1 MIKIAFCDDD
11 MEVLHQM
18 NELLDRYRVERNE
31 DITYAAFQSPFE
43 LLTEIEKGI
52 RPDILFLDVVMPG
65 QNGMDVAKEIR
76 QYDTNMKIIFLT
88 SSPEFAVESYSVGA
102 YFYQLKPIW
111 EESFFRLMDAVLSGA
126 CTKAVIADCALLVTA
141 GTVGRLVLLGTSG
154 VLSHKGAYG
163 ALFRVRCMVTEH
175 LAKVSL
181 GALDER
187 STGAVKTV
195 LNEDIEKLE
204 LFLAHNLPEFVAYLT
219 GPVVIFLYLLSVNA
233 PLALVSLIPLPLAG
247 IVMAVI
253 FQRMK
258 GVLSDVNRS
267 LVGFNSVMIEYIS
280 GMRLIKAYNMGR
292 LAAPSRSFPMP
303 LRRRTGSGTWSHTR
317 RLRPMPPF
325 CCWWSAEWC

>member
-111 EESFFRLMDAVLSGA
+111 EESFFRLMDSVLGRKLLFHLEDGAVLES
-126 CTKAVIADCALLVTA
+126 A
-141 GTVGRLVLLGTSG
+141 G
-154 VLSHKGAYG
+154 
-163 ALFRVRCMVTEH
+163 
-175 LAKVSL
+175 SL
-181 GALDER
+181 D
-187 STGAVKTV
+187 
-195 LNEDIEKLE
+195 D
-204 LFLAHNLPEFVAYLT
+204 
-219 GPVVIFLYLLSVNA
+219 
-233 PLALVSLIPLPLAG
+233 LAG
-247 IVMAVI
+247 QLMQYSN
-253 FQRMK
+253 FFRPHRSF
-258 GVLSDVNRS
+258 LVN
-267 LVGFNSVMIEYIS
+267 MEYIQNIS
-280 GMRLIKAYNMGR
+280 
-292 LAAPSRSFPMP
+292 SRSIKMVND
-303 LRRRTGSGTWSHTR
+303 
-317 RLRPMPPF
+317 
-325 CCWWSAEWC
+325 AEIPIPHGKCSEIKNTYMEYAFNGEQAVL

>member
-111 EESFFRLMDAVLSGA
+111 EESFFRLMDAVLAECEKKKKNSLILRSKDGITRIDLQQLEY
-126 CTKAVIADCALLVTA
+126 CEVLGRALWLHLTD
-141 GTVGRLVLLGTSG
+141 GTVLESG
-154 VLSHKGAYG
+154 GGMDHLCEQ
-163 ALFRVRCMVTEH
+163 LTEH
-175 LAKVSL
+175 DNFLRIHRSYLVNLDHIKSIVPKAITMDSLA
-181 GALDER
+181 
-187 STGAVKTV
+187 
-195 LNEDIEKLE
+195 E
-204 LFLAHNLPEFVAYLT
+204 L
-219 GPVVIFLYLLSVNA
+219 PVPRGKYAELKDLYL
-233 PLALVSLIPLPLAG
+233 
-247 IVMAVI
+247 
-253 FQRMK
+253 
-258 GVLSDVNRS
+258 
-267 LVGFNSVMIEYIS
+267 EY
-280 GMRLIKAYNMGR
+280 A
-292 LAAPSRSFPMP
+292 F
-303 LRRRTGSGTWSHTR
+303 RRKQVFLT
-317 RLRPMPPF
+317 
-325 CCWWSAEWC
+325 

>member
-111 EESFFRLMDAVLSGA
+111 EESFFRLMDAVLAECEKKKKNSLILRSKDGITRIDLQQLEY
-126 CTKAVIADCALLVTA
+126 CEVLGRKLLFHQ
-141 GTVGRLVLLGTSG
+141 GN
-154 VLSHKGAYG
+154 
-163 ALFRVRCMVTEH
+163 
-175 LAKVSL
+175 
-181 GALDER
+181 
-187 STGAVKTV
+187 GAV
-195 LNEDIEKLE
+195 LE
-204 LFLAHNLPEFVAYLT
+204 SA
-219 GPVVIFLYLLSVNA
+219 G
-233 PLALVSLIPLPLAG
+233 SLDDLAG
-247 IVMAVI
+247 QLMQYSN
-253 FQRMK
+253 FFRPHRSF
-258 GVLSDVNRS
+258 LVN
-267 LVGFNSVMIEYIS
+267 MEYIQNIS
-280 GMRLIKAYNMGR
+280 
-292 LAAPSRSFPMP
+292 SRSIKMVND
-303 LRRRTGSGTWSHTR
+303 
-317 RLRPMPPF
+317 
-325 CCWWSAEWC
+325 AEIPIPHGKCSEIKNTYMEYAFNGEQAVL

>member
-111 EESFFRLMDAVLSGA
+111 EESFFRLMDAVLAECEKKKKNSLILRSKDGITRIDLQQLEY
-126 CTKAVIADCALLVTA
+126 CEVLGRKLL
-141 GTVGRLVLLGTSG
+141 
-154 VLSHKGAYG
+154 
-163 ALFRVRCMVTEH
+163 FH
-175 LAKVSL
+175 L
-181 GALDER
+181 EN
-187 STGAVKTV
+187 GAV
-195 LNEDIEKLE
+195 LE
-204 LFLAHNLPEFVAYLT
+204 SA
-219 GPVVIFLYLLSVNA
+219 G
-233 PLALVSLIPLPLAG
+233 SLDDLAG
-247 IVMAVI
+247 QLMQYSN
-253 FQRMK
+253 FFRPHRSF
-258 GVLSDVNRS
+258 LVN
-267 LVGFNSVMIEYIS
+267 MEYIQNIS
-280 GMRLIKAYNMGR
+280 
-292 LAAPSRSFPMP
+292 SRSIKMVNDGEIPIPHGKCSEIKNAYMEYAFNGEQAV
-303 LRRRTGSGTWSHTR
+303 L
-317 RLRPMPPF
+317 
-325 CCWWSAEWC
+325 

>member
-111 EESFFRLMDAVLSGA
+111 EESFFRLMDAVLAECEKKKKNRLILRSKDSITRIDLQQLEYCEVLGR
-126 CTKAVIADCALLVTA
+126 KLL
-141 GTVGRLVLLGTSG
+141 
-154 VLSHKGAYG
+154 
-163 ALFRVRCMVTEH
+163 FH
-175 LAKVSL
+175 L
-181 GALDER
+181 EN
-187 STGAVKTV
+187 GAV
-195 LNEDIEKLE
+195 LE
-204 LFLAHNLPEFVAYLT
+204 SA
-219 GPVVIFLYLLSVNA
+219 G
-233 PLALVSLIPLPLAG
+233 SLDDLAG
-247 IVMAVI
+247 QLMQYSN
-253 FQRMK
+253 FFRPHRSF
-258 GVLSDVNRS
+258 LVN
-267 LVGFNSVMIEYIS
+267 MEYIQNIS
-280 GMRLIKAYNMGR
+280 
-292 LAAPSRSFPMP
+292 SRSIKMVND
-303 LRRRTGSGTWSHTR
+303 
-317 RLRPMPPF
+317 
-325 CCWWSAEWC
+325 AEIPIPHGKCSEIKNTYMEYAFNGEQAVL

>member
-111 EESFFRLMDAVLSGA
+111 EESFFRLMDSVLAECEKKKKNSLILRSKDGITRIDLQQLEYCEVLGRKLLFHLENGAVLES
-126 CTKAVIADCALLVTA
+126 A
-141 GTVGRLVLLGTSG
+141 G
-154 VLSHKGAYG
+154 
-163 ALFRVRCMVTEH
+163 
-175 LAKVSL
+175 SL
-181 GALDER
+181 D
-187 STGAVKTV
+187 
-195 LNEDIEKLE
+195 D
-204 LFLAHNLPEFVAYLT
+204 
-219 GPVVIFLYLLSVNA
+219 
-233 PLALVSLIPLPLAG
+233 LAG
-247 IVMAVI
+247 QLMQHSN
-253 FQRMK
+253 FFRPHRSF
-258 GVLSDVNRS
+258 LVN
-267 LVGFNSVMIEYIS
+267 MEYIQNIS
-280 GMRLIKAYNMGR
+280 
-292 LAAPSRSFPMP
+292 SRSIKMVND
-303 LRRRTGSGTWSHTR
+303 
-317 RLRPMPPF
+317 
-325 CCWWSAEWC
+325 AEIPIPHGKCSEIKNTYMEYAFNGEQAVL

>member
-111 EESFFRLMDAVLSGA
+111 EESFFRLMDAVLAECEKKKKNSLILRSKDGITRINLQQLEYCEVLGRKLLFHLENGA
-126 CTKAVIADCALLVTA
+126 VLESAGSLDDLAGQLMQYSNFFRPHRSFLVNMEYIQNISSRSIKMVNDAVI
-141 GTVGRLVLLGTSG
+141 
-154 VLSHKGAYG
+154 
-163 ALFRVRCMVTEH
+163 
-175 LAKVSL
+175 
-181 GALDER
+181 
-187 STGAVKTV
+187 
-195 LNEDIEKLE
+195 
-204 LFLAHNLPEFVAYLT
+204 P
-219 GPVVIFLYLLSVNA
+219 
-233 PLALVSLIPLPLAG
+233 IPHG
-247 IVMAVI
+247 KCSEI
-253 FQRMK
+253 K
-258 GVLSDVNRS
+258 NTY
-267 LVGFNSVMIEYIS
+267 IEYAFN
-280 GMRLIKAYNMGR
+280 GEQAVL
-292 LAAPSRSFPMP
+292 
-303 LRRRTGSGTWSHTR
+303 
-317 RLRPMPPF
+317 
-325 CCWWSAEWC
+325 

>member
-111 EESFFRLMDAVLSGA
+111 EESFFRLMDAVLAECEKKKKNSLILRSKDGITRINLQQLEY
-126 CTKAVIADCALLVTA
+126 CEVLGRKLL
-141 GTVGRLVLLGTSG
+141 
-154 VLSHKGAYG
+154 
-163 ALFRVRCMVTEH
+163 FH
-175 LAKVSL
+175 L
-181 GALDER
+181 EN
-187 STGAVKTV
+187 GAV
-195 LNEDIEKLE
+195 LE
-204 LFLAHNLPEFVAYLT
+204 SA
-219 GPVVIFLYLLSVNA
+219 G
-233 PLALVSLIPLPLAG
+233 SLDDLAG
-247 IVMAVI
+247 QLMQYSN
-253 FQRMK
+253 FFRPH
-258 GVLSDVNRS
+258 RS
-267 LVGFNSVMIEYIS
+267 FLGKMEYIQNIS
-280 GMRLIKAYNMGR
+280 
-292 LAAPSRSFPMP
+292 SRSIKMVND
-303 LRRRTGSGTWSHTR
+303 
-317 RLRPMPPF
+317 
-325 CCWWSAEWC
+325 AEIPIPHGKCSEIKNTYMEYAFNGEQAVL

>member
-111 EESFFRLMDAVLSGA
+111 EESFFRLMDAVLAECEKKKKNSLILRSKDGITRINLQQLEY
-126 CTKAVIADCALLVTA
+126 CEVLGRKLL
-141 GTVGRLVLLGTSG
+141 
-154 VLSHKGAYG
+154 
-163 ALFRVRCMVTEH
+163 FH
-175 LAKVSL
+175 L
-181 GALDER
+181 EN
-187 STGAVKTV
+187 GAV
-195 LNEDIEKLE
+195 LE
-204 LFLAHNLPEFVAYLT
+204 SA
-219 GPVVIFLYLLSVNA
+219 G
-233 PLALVSLIPLPLAG
+233 SLDDLAG
-247 IVMAVI
+247 QLMQYSN
-253 FQRMK
+253 FFRPHRSF
-258 GVLSDVNRS
+258 LVN
-267 LVGFNSVMIEYIS
+267 MEYIQNIS
-280 GMRLIKAYNMGR
+280 
-292 LAAPSRSFPMP
+292 SRSIKMVND
-303 LRRRTGSGTWSHTR
+303 
-317 RLRPMPPF
+317 
-325 CCWWSAEWC
+325 AEIPIPHGKCSEIKNTYMEYAFNGEQAVL

>member
-111 EESFFRLMDAVLSGA
+111 EESFFRLMDAVLAECEKKKKNSLILRSKDGITRINLQQLEY
-126 CTKAVIADCALLVTA
+126 CEVLGRKLL
-141 GTVGRLVLLGTSG
+141 
-154 VLSHKGAYG
+154 
-163 ALFRVRCMVTEH
+163 FH
-175 LAKVSL
+175 L
-181 GALDER
+181 EN
-187 STGAVKTV
+187 GAV
-195 LNEDIEKLE
+195 LE
-204 LFLAHNLPEFVAYLT
+204 SA
-219 GPVVIFLYLLSVNA
+219 G
-233 PLALVSLIPLPLAG
+233 SLDDLAG
-247 IVMAVI
+247 QLMQYNN
-253 FQRMK
+253 FFRPHRSF
-258 GVLSDVNRS
+258 LVN
-267 LVGFNSVMIEYIS
+267 MEYIQNIS
-280 GMRLIKAYNMGR
+280 
-292 LAAPSRSFPMP
+292 SRSIKMVND
-303 LRRRTGSGTWSHTR
+303 
-317 RLRPMPPF
+317 
-325 CCWWSAEWC
+325 AEIPIPHGKCSEIKNTYMEYAFNGEQAVL

>member
-111 EESFFRLMDAVLSGA
+111 EESFFRLMDSVLAECEKKKKNSLILRSKDGITRIDLQQLEYCEVLGRKLLFHLENGAVLESAGSLDDL
-126 CTKAVIADCALLVTA
+126 AVQLMQYSNFFRPHRSFLVNMEYIQNISS
-141 GTVGRLVLLGTSG
+141 RSI
-154 VLSHKGAYG
+154 K
-163 ALFRVRCMVTEH
+163 MVNDAEIPIPHGKCSEIKNTYMEY
-175 LAKVSL
+175 AFN
-181 GALDER
+181 GEQ
-187 STGAVKTV
+187 TV
-195 LNEDIEKLE
+195 L
-204 LFLAHNLPEFVAYLT
+204 
-219 GPVVIFLYLLSVNA
+219 
-233 PLALVSLIPLPLAG
+233 
-247 IVMAVI
+247 
-253 FQRMK
+253 
-258 GVLSDVNRS
+258 
-267 LVGFNSVMIEYIS
+267 
-280 GMRLIKAYNMGR
+280 
-292 LAAPSRSFPMP
+292 
-303 LRRRTGSGTWSHTR
+303 
-317 RLRPMPPF
+317 
-325 CCWWSAEWC
+325 

>member
-111 EESFFRLMDAVLSGA
+111 EESFFRLMDSVLAECEKKKKNSLILRSKDGITRIDLQQLEYCEVLGRKLLFHLENGAVL
-126 CTKAVIADCALLVTA
+126 
-141 GTVGRLVLLGTSG
+141 
-154 VLSHKGAYG
+154 
-163 ALFRVRCMVTEH
+163 E
-175 LAKVSL
+175 
-181 GALDER
+181 
-187 STGAVKTV
+187 STG
-195 LNEDIEKLE
+195 
-204 LFLAHNLPEFVAYLT
+204 
-219 GPVVIFLYLLSVNA
+219 
-233 PLALVSLIPLPLAG
+233 SLDDLAG
-247 IVMAVI
+247 QLMQYSN
-253 FQRMK
+253 FFRPHRSF
-258 GVLSDVNRS
+258 LVN
-267 LVGFNSVMIEYIS
+267 MEYIQNIS
-280 GMRLIKAYNMGR
+280 
-292 LAAPSRSFPMP
+292 SRSIKMVND
-303 LRRRTGSGTWSHTR
+303 
-317 RLRPMPPF
+317 
-325 CCWWSAEWC
+325 AEIPIPHGKCSEIKNTYMEYAFNGEQAVL

>member
-111 EESFFRLMDAVLSGA
+111 EESFFRLMDAVLVECEKKKKNSLILRSKDGITRIDLQQLEY
-126 CTKAVIADCALLVTA
+126 CEVLGRKLL
-141 GTVGRLVLLGTSG
+141 
-154 VLSHKGAYG
+154 
-163 ALFRVRCMVTEH
+163 FH
-175 LAKVSL
+175 L
-181 GALDER
+181 EN
-187 STGAVKTV
+187 GAV
-195 LNEDIEKLE
+195 LE
-204 LFLAHNLPEFVAYLT
+204 SA
-219 GPVVIFLYLLSVNA
+219 G
-233 PLALVSLIPLPLAG
+233 SLDDLAG
-247 IVMAVI
+247 QLMQYSN
-253 FQRMK
+253 FFRPHRSF
-258 GVLSDVNRS
+258 LVN
-267 LVGFNSVMIEYIS
+267 MEYIQNIS
-280 GMRLIKAYNMGR
+280 
-292 LAAPSRSFPMP
+292 SRSIKMVND
-303 LRRRTGSGTWSHTR
+303 
-317 RLRPMPPF
+317 
-325 CCWWSAEWC
+325 AEIPIPHGKCSEIKKIYMEYAFNGEQAVL